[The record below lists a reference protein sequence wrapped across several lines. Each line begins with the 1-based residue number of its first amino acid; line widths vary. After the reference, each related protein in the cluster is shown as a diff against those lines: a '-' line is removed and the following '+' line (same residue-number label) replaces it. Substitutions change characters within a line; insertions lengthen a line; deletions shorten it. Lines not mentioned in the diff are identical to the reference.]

1 MNIENMRGMRDVPT
15 MQGSRK
21 RSLSVT
27 REHAVTEL
35 ARLEHEKARLE
46 RELGIWQAN
55 AKKTSRRLARIDE
68 QLSVLQHILT
78 PAPAKEEGPVERRKT
93 HPSPDE
99 DATRTDQAWQ
109 EIKLEY

>member
-1 MNIENMRGMRDVPT
+1 MNSESMRGMRDVPT
-15 MQGSRK
+15 LQSTRK

-27 REHAVTEL
+27 REQAVTEL

-55 AKKTSRRLARIDE
+55 EKKTGRRLARVDE
-68 QLSVLQHILT
+68 QLAVLQHILA
-78 PAPAKEEGPVERRKT
+78 PAPVKESTGEKRKT
-93 HPSPDE
+93 RPSPDE
-99 DATRTDQAWQ
+99 DAPRADQGWQ

>member
-1 MNIENMRGMRDVPT
+1 MNSESMRGMRDVPT
-15 MQGSRK
+15 LQGSRK

-27 REHAVTEL
+27 REQAVTEL

-55 AKKTSRRLARIDE
+55 EKKTSRRLARIDE
-68 QLSVLQHILT
+68 QLTVLQHILS
-78 PAPAKEEGPVERRKT
+78 PVPVKEEGAVEKRRT
-93 HPSPDE
+93 RPSPD
-99 DATRTDQAWQ
+99 AGAPRADQGWQ

>member
-1 MNIENMRGMRDVPT
+1 MNSESMRGMRDVPT
-15 MQGSRK
+15 LQGTRK

-27 REHAVTEL
+27 REQAVTEL

-55 AKKTSRRLARIDE
+55 EKKTSRRIARVDE
-68 QLSVLQHILT
+68 QLAVLQHILT
-78 PAPAKEEGPVERRKT
+78 PPPVKESTGEGHKTRR
-93 HPSPDE
+93 SPDE
-99 DATRTDQAWQ
+99 DAPRADQAWQ